1 MVFGT
6 RSNKFC
12 SDENENRNS
21 MIYLIFFILFTHF
34 LCIGP
39 RFLPTLTG
47 LKEQWKTKILKAH
60 QRRRTILK
68 SGQGPRRK
76 METMLLEM
84 RWWDLLRSS
93 IPVDGDDDEE
103 QEIGDPWWVLV
114 HWWSFRWR
122 CRMVVGDGDK
132 YLLWILKMKVEK
144 KDDYWRGVRKHR
156 IRKESEKKVTKFE
169 RNGEKIKQKIG
180 KSKDKAEKKN
190 KRSSKGENNET
201 IQSKVKSAIFGE
213 ETH

>member
-1 MVFGT
+1 MRTIIV
-6 RSNKFC
+6 RSGKYSKFEGSENGVWNKVKQILQRWKRKQKFDDL
-12 SDENENRNS
+12 SD
-21 MIYLIFFILFTHF
+21 LFHIVYSF

-68 SGQGPRRK
+68 SGQGPRRR

-93 IPVDGDDDEE
+93 IPVDGDDNEE

-114 HWWSFRWR
+114 DWWWFRWR

-132 YLLWILKMKVEK
+132 YPLWILKMKVEK
-144 KDDYWRGVRKHR
+144 KDDYWRGVRKHQ
-156 IRKESEKKVTKFE
+156 KFE
-169 RNGEKIKQKIG
+169 RNGEK
-180 KSKDKAEKKN
+180 
-190 KRSSKGENNET
+190 SSKRLENQKTRLKRKISLRQVQKEKT
-201 IQSKVKSAIFGE
+201 MRQSSPK
-213 ETH
+213 